1 MAVQATQSCKFK
13 DWWWKV
19 QLGKCYYTLGLV
31 RDAEEQFK
39 SALKDCKS
47 IETVLRLI
55 RVYIRLDQPLAA
67 LDLCKRGLEYFP
79 NDVIYNIINFKLNS
93 TN

>member
-1 MAVQATQSCKFK
+1 MAVHATQACNFS

-31 RDAEEQFK
+31 RDAETQFK
-39 SALKDCKS
+39 SALKESKS
-47 IETVLRLI
+47 IDTIMRLI

-67 LDLCKRGLEYFP
+67 LDLCKRGLEYYP
-79 NDVIYNIINFKLNS
+79 NDVSNTIN
-93 TN
+93 

>member
-1 MAVQATQSCKFK
+1 M
-13 DWWWKV
+13 

-39 SALKDCKS
+39 SALKEHKNID
-47 IETVLRLI
+47 IIIRLI
-55 RVYIRLDQPLAA
+55 RVFIRLDQPLAA

-79 NDVIYNIINFKLNS
+79 NDVGKF
-93 TN
+93 